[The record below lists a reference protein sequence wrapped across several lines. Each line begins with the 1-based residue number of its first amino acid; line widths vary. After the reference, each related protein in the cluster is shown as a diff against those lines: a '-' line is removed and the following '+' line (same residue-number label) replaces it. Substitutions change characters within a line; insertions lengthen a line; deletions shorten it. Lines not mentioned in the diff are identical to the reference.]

1 MANSST
7 TQNRNK
13 KKGVAFG
20 LIGAVICTGF
30 IVGGTN
36 YANLN
41 QTINDAPD
49 SSHVYS
55 EEFDKFG
62 FVYHESSQAFDTDIS
77 VTDTMYFKTDVKN
90 FIVTNTG
97 DIAAQYV
104 FSNADVPDI
113 DEANPIWD
121 ETHVIVHMNTNSDKI
136 DQWAGTMREYLGTAF
151 VTNDILQPGEDVA
164 VTVEV
169 LSPSTYTWSSD
180 ASAEAV
186 DIRFNT
192 EFTFN
197 QLTTPSSSPLLDYA
211 MANGDQRGGLL
222 KPEMNSYFANRL
234 TSGMTTTYT
243 LPVEEVAQI
252 KL

>member
-1 MANSST
+1 MANSP
-7 TQNRNK
+7 TQSRNK

-20 LIGAVICTGF
+20 FVGAVICTGF

-41 QTINDAPD
+41 RTISDAPD
-49 SSHVYS
+49 SSRVYS
-55 EEFDKFG
+55 EEFDNFG
-62 FVYHESSQAFDTDIS
+62 FVYHAASQAFDADIS
-77 VTDTMYFKTDVKN
+77 VTDTMSFTTDVKN
-90 FIVTNTG
+90 FAVTNTG

-104 FSNADVPDI
+104 FSNSGVPEI
-113 DEANPIWD
+113 DPANPIWD
-121 ETHVIVHMNTNSDKI
+121 ETYVIVHMNTNSNI
-136 DQWAGTMREYLGTAF
+136 QDQWAGTMREYLGTAF
-151 VTNDILQPGEDVA
+151 VTNEIVKPGEDVA

-169 LSPSTYTWSSD
+169 LSPSTYTWSSA

-211 MANGDQRGGLL
+211 MANGEQRGGLL
-222 KPEMNSYFANRL
+222 KPDLNPYFASRL